1 MADDTKTFFG
11 QSGAYFKLLQEEQTF
26 VFHVVNDDKAV
37 AVKTRF
43 QLELENLK
51 IMGEPDGASEFT
63 FELAPGESDNKILKP
78 IRVEEGTGLQMQ
90 YQCSIIP
97 RSARKR

>member
-1 MADDTKTFFG
+1 MDDDTKTYFG

-90 YQCSIIP
+90 YQCSIMP
-97 RSARKR
+97 RQ